1 MDIFFKG
8 IYMLNGFNVISL
20 EVVGILVKGK
30 GDCFVCF
37 VGYFCLNGIVV
48 LEFCGKGKYIN
59 LG

>member
-1 MDIFFKG
+1 
-8 IYMLNGFNVISL
+8 MLYGYNVISL